1 MAAEPKPL
9 SPTKVGL
16 YSLGDLGASVV
27 YSFANTAFPL
37 FLSSYP
43 AVPNWAVGLLAQE
56 RSLVGAFIQPLVGAI
71 SDHLPPNRLGK
82 RRPFFLVG
90 VPLSAL
96 ALLFFASHPPMAA
109 VLAVMTIFSFF
120 LNIAYDPYLA
130 LLIDVAP
137 AAQRGRIGGVMAVF
151 RMCGQAVTIVTA
163 FLLWQSHEPLVFVI
177 AAAGLAVA
185 FSITFVSV
193 DEPPI
198 EQEQPEAVVMRP
210 ADYLRG
216 LLGQREV
223 LKYLGAT
230 FFFWFGVGGVIP
242 FITRFGVQALRL
254 PENLSFTL
262 LLPALVGTA
271 IAAVPAGLLGERW
284 GKKPVLAV
292 GLALFGLATMLSAVW
307 AETYEQAMAALFV
320 LGLCNGIANALLF
333 PLFTDLI
340 PGQRAGELTGIS
352 STVWSLAQPLGAFG
366 AGLLAD
372 GTGTIRGAFAAAGAS
387 LLVGFALLLTVR
399 AEAGEPG
406 LEPGTREPKSLVL
419 PLHHSPSRANGV

>member
-1 MAAEPKPL
+1 MDAEPKPL
-9 SPTKVGL
+9 SPAKVGL
-16 YSLGDLGASVV
+16 YSAGDLGASIV
-27 YSFANTAFPL
+27 YSVANTAFPL
-37 FLSSYP
+37 FLTSYP

-56 RSLVGAFIQPLVGAI
+56 RSLVGAFIQPLVGAL
-71 SDHLPPNRLGK
+71 SDRLPPNRLGK
-82 RRPFFLVG
+82 RRPFFLAG

-96 ALLFFASHPPMAA
+96 ALLMFASHPPMVT

-130 LLIDVAP
+130 LMMDIAP
-137 AAQRGRIGGVMAVF
+137 AQQRGLIGGVMAIF
-151 RMCGQAVTIVTA
+151 RMSGQAVTIVTA
-163 FLLWQSHEPLVFVI
+163 FLLWQAHQPLVFVI
-177 AAAGLAVA
+177 AAAGLTLA
-185 FSITFVSV
+185 FSVTFVSI

-198 EQEQPEAVVMRP
+198 VRRP
-210 ADYLRG
+210 AGERKPFAPLLYLQD
-216 LLGQREV
+216 LLAQREV

-242 FITRFGVQALRL
+242 FITRFGVQALDL
-254 PENLSFTL
+254 PENVSFTL
-262 LLPALVGTA
+262 LVPAVVGTA
-271 IAAVPAGLLGERW
+271 LSAVPAGLLAERL
-284 GKKPVLAV
+284 GKKPVLAA
-292 GLALFGLATMLSAVW
+292 GLAVFGMATLLSAAW
-307 AETYEQAMAALFV
+307 AHTYGQALAALFA

-372 GTGTIRGAFAAAGAS
+372 GSGTIRGAFAAAGVA

-399 AEAGEPG
+399 VERTHSGG
-406 LEPGTREPKSLVL
+406 L
-419 PLHHSPSRANGV
+419 